1 MIFFP
6 LKNKTDDYRAYK
18 AVDAAST
25 KSYITEVRA
34 PTGSECSTIPR
45 LHPVPRQSM
54 KIFSTGYII
63 LISYVKRKFF
73 KTYFY
78 FIYKY
83 SSLKAVKFPESKT
96 INTGFVT
103 EKIEETRRISS
114 SYC

>member
-1 MIFFP
+1 
-6 LKNKTDDYRAYK
+6 
-18 AVDAAST
+18 
-25 KSYITEVRA
+25 
-34 PTGSECSTIPR
+34 
-45 LHPVPRQSM
+45 M

-83 SSLKAVKFPESKT
+83 SSLKAVKFPESKK
-96 INTGFVT
+96 INIGFVT

-114 SYC
+114 SYCWDDIK